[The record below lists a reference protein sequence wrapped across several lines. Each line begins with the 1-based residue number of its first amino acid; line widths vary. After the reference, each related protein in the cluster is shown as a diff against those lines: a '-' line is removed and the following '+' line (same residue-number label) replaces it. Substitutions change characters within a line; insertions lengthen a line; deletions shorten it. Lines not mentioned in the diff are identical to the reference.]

1 MTATV
6 MDGWATAKEIRED
19 LADRVARL
27 KDRGVTPG
35 LGSILV
41 GDDPGSHAYVS
52 MKHRDSAL
60 IGIDSMDL
68 RLPATATQADVEA
81 AVRELNENPACHA
94 YLVQLPLPKGL
105 DEFRVLERIE
115 QTKDADGLHP
125 LSLGKL
131 VLGEPTPLPC
141 TPRGCVV
148 LLRRFG
154 VRLDGA
160 EVVVIGR
167 GTTVGRPIGLILS
180 RRSENATVT
189 LCHTG
194 TRDLAGHVRRADVV
208 VSAAGVPHLITPDM
222 VKPGAAVL
230 DVGVSHVDGRLTGD
244 VHPDVA
250 EVAGF
255 LSPNPGGVGPMTRAM
270 LLTNVVEAAERA
282 AARLV

>member
-125 LSLGKL
+125 LSLGDRKS
-131 VLGEPTPLPC
+131 
-141 TPRGCVV
+141 VV
-148 LLRRFG
+148 
-154 VRLDGA
+154 
-160 EVVVIGR
+160 
-167 GTTVGRPIGLILS
+167 
-180 RRSENATVT
+180 
-189 LCHTG
+189 
-194 TRDLAGHVRRADVV
+194 
-208 VSAAGVPHLITPDM
+208 
-222 VKPGAAVL
+222 
-230 DVGVSHVDGRLTGD
+230 
-244 VHPDVA
+244 
-250 EVAGF
+250 
-255 LSPNPGGVGPMTRAM
+255 
-270 LLTNVVEAAERA
+270 
-282 AARLV
+282 